1 VFNSLIFEMFL
12 CACVFVISDSW
23 RERLEKL
30 RDDFVGRVGLYV
42 MERLWL
48 YCYFCNS

>member
-1 VFNSLIFEMFL
+1 VHVCLEL
-12 CACVFVISDSW
+12 VIVG
-23 RERLEKL
+23 ERLEKL
-30 RDDFVGRVGLYV
+30 RDDFVGRVGLYS